1 MEPAAPELLLKAFKL
16 MDPENRG
23 YVERDVLTKLMMEDG
38 EPFDQ
43 EEIDEMMAIAVDP
56 STGHIPYECYLNQLI
71 VSNSSARTFCADHHV
86 LGFLLPAA
94 YKRRLHI

>member
-1 MEPAAPELLLKAFKL
+1 MEPAAPETLLEAFQL

-43 EEIDEMMAIAVDP
+43 EEIDEMMATAVDP
-56 STGHIPYECYLNQLI
+56 TTGHIPYEFYLNQLI
-71 VSNSSARTFCADHHV
+71 VRSS
-86 LGFLLPAA
+86 FLLSPPLFFPSLF
-94 YKRRLHI
+94 Y

>member
-1 MEPAAPELLLKAFKL
+1 MEPAHPEVLLNAFKL

-56 STGHIPYECYLNQLI
+56 STGHIPYEYYLNQLI
-71 VSNSSARTFCADHHV
+71 VCIIIGC
-86 LGFLLPAA
+86 L
-94 YKRRLHI
+94 